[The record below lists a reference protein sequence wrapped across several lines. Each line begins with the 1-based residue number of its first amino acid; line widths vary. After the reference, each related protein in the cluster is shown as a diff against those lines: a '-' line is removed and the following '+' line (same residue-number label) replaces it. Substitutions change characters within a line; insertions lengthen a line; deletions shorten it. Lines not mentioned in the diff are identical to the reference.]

1 MTISPRTY
9 EGASECMGCL
19 ELARALVA
27 ALKVGDQSKA
37 TDCQVLIRRHP
48 DHAALPPSH
57 LPHNHG
63 GDKLPGEPY
72 PGPHPPPTPDG
83 GPGVPNPPKGA

>member
-9 EGASECMGCL
+9 EGTSECTGCL

-48 DHAALPPSH
+48 DHAASPP
-57 LPHNHG
+57 G
-63 GDKLPGEPY
+63 R
-72 PGPHPPPTPDG
+72 
-83 GPGVPNPPKGA
+83 VPNPPKGT

>member
-9 EGASECMGCL
+9 EGAMECQGCL

-27 ALKVGDQSKA
+27 ALKAGDQSKA

-48 DHAALPPSH
+48 DHPALPPG
-57 LPHNHG
+57 HG
-63 GDKLPGEPY
+63 PDPRF
-72 PGPHPPPTPDG
+72 GPTATPDG
-83 GPGVPNPPKGA
+83 ERVQLDEGETGRGDIR